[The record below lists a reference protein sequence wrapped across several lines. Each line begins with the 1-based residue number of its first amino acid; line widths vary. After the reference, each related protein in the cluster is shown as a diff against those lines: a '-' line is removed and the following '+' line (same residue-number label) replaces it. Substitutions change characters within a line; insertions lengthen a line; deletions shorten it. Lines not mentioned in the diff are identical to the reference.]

1 MNHHEVVQP
10 GERRRRDDGE
20 DRSAMRNARQRGRA
34 GWRNRLVGLPAVDE
48 RIDLVDF
55 EPGHER
61 SELAAGPAR
70 SPELKP
76 FCST

>member
-1 MNHHEVVQP
+1 
-10 GERRRRDDGE
+10 
-20 DRSAMRNARQRGRA
+20 MRNARQRGRA
-34 GWRNRLVGLPAVDE
+34 GWRTRLVGLPAVDE

-70 SPELKP
+70 SPELRP